1 MYLSAE
7 KIDQKSWRMSDETL
21 MLYSSAETYF
31 ILTDQCWNFIFWR
44 LSAET
49 LRYWHY
55 QYGTQITQL
64 TSGRGG
70 VELGRKDR
78 GVEIGNN
85 PYFIYYGW
93 WCYKCAKK
101 EVLDLCWQHYRKECH
116 HLARIYNGLGKSW
129 ENYRSENPPSVRIDL
144 EKAKLSMR

>member
-55 QYGTQITQL
+55 QYGTQITKL
-64 TSGRGG
+64 TSGGG
-70 VELGRKDR
+70 EGRIK
-78 GVEIGNN
+78 
-85 PYFIYYGW
+85 
-93 WCYKCAKK
+93 
-101 EVLDLCWQHYRKECH
+101 
-116 HLARIYNGLGKSW
+116 
-129 ENYRSENPPSVRIDL
+129 
-144 EKAKLSMR
+144 